1 VIGRERERVSWTR
14 PTRKMEATEAAAGV
28 SFIPGN
34 LKYFCACFFF
44 PKSEASD
51 RKYAERINKGWRKRP
66 QEGR

>member
-1 VIGRERERVSWTR
+1 
-14 PTRKMEATEAAAGV
+14 MEATEAAAGV